1 MKYLVKKYNVT
12 SWITKDLFGFVLLIL
27 LLSIEFIVAMDGTC
41 DIRIDM
47 LQSLAKDGLLRK
59 NHPYHLSQWFYRK
72 YPSCSSSNYLNMII
86 GEEEKDEDEEN
97 VKENVIKVIQNHL
110 NDGNLNRKD
119 TKKNGRKSYLK
130 LYLK

>member
-1 MKYLVKKYNVT
+1 MKYLVKKYNMT

-59 NHPYHLSQWFYRK
+59 NHP
-72 YPSCSSSNYLNMII
+72 
-86 GEEEKDEDEEN
+86 
-97 VKENVIKVIQNHL
+97 
-110 NDGNLNRKD
+110 
-119 TKKNGRKSYLK
+119 
-130 LYLK
+130 

>member
-72 YPSCSSSNYLNMII
+72 YPSCSSSNYTNII
-86 GEEEKDEDEEN
+86 
-97 VKENVIKVIQNHL
+97 
-110 NDGNLNRKD
+110 
-119 TKKNGRKSYLK
+119 
-130 LYLK
+130 